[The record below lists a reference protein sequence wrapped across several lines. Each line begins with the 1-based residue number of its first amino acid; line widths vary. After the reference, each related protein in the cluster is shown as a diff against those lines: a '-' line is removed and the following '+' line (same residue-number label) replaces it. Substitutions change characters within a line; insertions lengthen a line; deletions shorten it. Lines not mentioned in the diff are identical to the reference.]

1 MLINPNISIAT
12 ESPIDL
18 QEVIIVFETMD
29 LDALKYPKGKVE
41 IRLQREELGGGEIF
55 PIHSHPIPLLGNIEQ
70 DKIVVK
76 TSNGRP

>member
-1 MLINPNISIAT
+1 MLINPIIFIAT

-29 LDALKYPKGKVE
+29 WDALKYPKGKVE
-41 IRLQREELGGGEIF
+41 IRLQRKELGGGGIVS
-55 PIHSHPIPLLGNIEQ
+55 IHSHPIPLLGNIKQ

-76 TSNGRP
+76 TSDGRP

>member
-29 LDALKYPKGKVE
+29 WDALIYLKGKVI
-41 IRLQREELGGGEIF
+41 IRLQREELGGGGIVS
-55 PIHSHPIPLLGNIEQ
+55 IHSHPIRLLGNIEQ

>member
-1 MLINPNISIAT
+1 MLINPIISIAT

-29 LDALKYPKGKVE
+29 WDALKYPKGKVE
-41 IRLQREELGGGEIF
+41 IRLQRKELGGGGIVS
-55 PIHSHPIPLLGNIEQ
+55 IHSHPIPLLGNIKQ

-76 TSNGRP
+76 TSDGRP